1 MGKNINLP
9 KEDLIKEVDLQVL
22 EVEESAIIV
31 KVDGWRMRV
40 YFENPL
46 TLKEVNPEQMISVKY
61 KGDIGN
67 AHSIRFEKI

>member
-40 YFENPL
+40 YFEG
-46 TLKEVNPEQMISVKY
+46 LKEINPEQMITVKY
-61 KGDIGN
+61 KGDIDN
-67 AHSIRFEKI
+67 AHSIRFEKIK